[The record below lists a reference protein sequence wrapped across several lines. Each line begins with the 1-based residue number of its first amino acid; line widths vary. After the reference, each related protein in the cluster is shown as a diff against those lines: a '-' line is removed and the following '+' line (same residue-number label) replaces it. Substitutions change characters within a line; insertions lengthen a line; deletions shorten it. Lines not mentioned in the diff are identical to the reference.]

1 MDRTRLRRWIPLALS
16 CGLAVA
22 PAARAELVILDDGEN
37 FKITDYALSVDGE
50 KVTLDL
56 FDGGRVTLSLERIE
70 RIVDDEWVP
79 PPPPPP
85 EAWGPPEPPVEAP
98 VKRSWRFAPEHGV
111 PAVPY
116 GREIFAAAARH
127 EVHPELVAAVVRAES
142 AFQARARSHKG
153 ARGLMQ
159 LMPATGKRF
168 GVAFREL
175 YDPVKN
181 IEAGT
186 KYLDFLLERFDQ
198 DLAKVL
204 AAYNSGEGT
213 VDRYDGV
220 PPYRETRA
228 YVKRIFGYLGLDGA
242 TATTAAATTTVGR

>member
-1 MDRTRLRRWIPLALS
+1 MFRAAPWIALLFA
-16 CGLAVA
+16 CTAV
-22 PAARAELVILDDGEN
+22 PAARAELVILADGEN
-37 FKITDYALSVDGE
+37 FKITEYALSVDGE
-50 KVTLDL
+50 KVTLSL
-56 FDGGRVTLSLERIE
+56 FDGGRVTLPLERVD
-70 RIVDDEWVP
+70 RIVDDEWM

-85 EAWGPPEPPVEAP
+85 EAWGPPEPPAP
-98 VKRSWRFAPEHGV
+98 PAPIQRNWRFAAGV
-111 PAVPY
+111 PVPEVPY
-116 GREIFAAAARH
+116 GREIFAAAERH

-142 AFQARARSHKG
+142 AFRARALSHKG

-168 GVAFREL
+168 GVSFREL
-175 YDPVKN
+175 YDPIKN

-213 VDRYDGV
+213 VDRYGGV
-220 PPYRETRA
+220 PPYRETRE
-228 YVKRIFGYLGLDGA
+228 YVKRIFGILGLEPA
-242 TATTAAATTTVGR
+242 VTAQVSSSRATTSGR

>member
-1 MDRTRLRRWIPLALS
+1 MGPLV
-16 CGLAVA
+16 LASVLGTA
-22 PAARAELVILDDGEN
+22 AMARAELVILDDGEN
-37 FKITDYALSVDGE
+37 FKITDYALSVNGE
-50 KVTLDL
+50 KVTLEL

-85 EAWGPPEPPVEAP
+85 EAWGPPEPPLETP
-98 VKRSWRFAPEHGV
+98 VQRSWRFAPDQIV

-204 AAYNSGEGT
+204 AAYNAGEGT
-213 VDRYDGV
+213 VDRYGGV

-228 YVKRIFGYLGLDGA
+228 YVKRIFGFLGLDGTPSPTASHTA
-242 TATTAAATTTVGR
+242 TAGR

>member
-1 MDRTRLRRWIPLALS
+1 MFRAALGILVAS
-16 CGLAVA
+16 VVLVA
-22 PAARAELVILDDGEN
+22 PVARGELVILADGDN
-37 FKITDYALSVDGE
+37 FKITDYELSLSGDR
-50 KVTLDL
+50 VTLSL
-56 FDGGRVTLSLERIE
+56 FDGGRVTLPIERIE
-70 RIVDDEWVP
+70 RIVDDEWLP

-85 EAWGPPEPPVEAP
+85 EAWGPPEPPLEAP
-98 VKRSWRFAPEHGV
+98 PRRNWRFTPGVTV

-116 GREIFAAAARH
+116 GAEIFAAAARH

-142 AFQARARSHKG
+142 AFQARARSRKG

-168 GVAFREL
+168 GVASREL

-186 KYLDFLLERFDQ
+186 RYLDFLLERFDQ

-204 AAYNSGEGT
+204 AAYNAGEGT
-213 VDRYDGV
+213 VERYGGV
-220 PPYRETRA
+220 PPYRETRE
-228 YVKRIFGYLGLDGA
+228 YVKRIFGFLGLENRGA
-242 TATTAAATTTVGR
+242 PATAVAATTAGR